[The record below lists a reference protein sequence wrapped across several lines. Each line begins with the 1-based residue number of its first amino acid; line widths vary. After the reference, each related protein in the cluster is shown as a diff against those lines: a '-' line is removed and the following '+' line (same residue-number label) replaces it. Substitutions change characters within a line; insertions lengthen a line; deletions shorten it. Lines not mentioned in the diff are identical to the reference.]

1 MRILDYL
8 SVRAAKTPLASRTKE
23 GVVEELTDLL
33 MQEGKIADKQVFL
46 EAVRKRE
53 QSVSTAMGEGVA
65 IPHAKTEGIP
75 SPCIAVG
82 ICPEGMACD
91 APDSKPIT
99 IIFLLASSPRDAGVQ
114 LKILAALSR
123 YIKAPGLLSGLAAS
137 QTPQEVL
144 DVFQR
149 FEEVVRL

>member
-8 SVRAAKTPLASRTKE
+8 SVRAVKAPLASRNKE
-23 GVVEELTDLL
+23 EVVEELIDLL
-33 MQEGKIADKQVFL
+33 IQEGQIADKKVFL

-53 QSVSTAMGEGVA
+53 QTVSTAIGEGVA
-65 IPHAKTEGIP
+65 IPHAKVEGIA

-82 ICPEGMACD
+82 LCPEGMFCD
-91 APDSKPIT
+91 APDSKPVT
-99 IIFLLASSPRDAGVQ
+99 IIFLLASSPRDAGMQ

-123 YIKAPGLLSGLAAS
+123 YIKAPGLLAGLAAS
-137 QTPQEVL
+137 QTPQEVFN
-144 DVFQR
+144 VFQR